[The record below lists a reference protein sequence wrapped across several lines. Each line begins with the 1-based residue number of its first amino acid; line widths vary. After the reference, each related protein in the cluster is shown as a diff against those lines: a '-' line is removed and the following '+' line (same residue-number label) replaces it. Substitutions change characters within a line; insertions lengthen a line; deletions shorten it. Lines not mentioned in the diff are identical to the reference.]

1 MQINKIQTEIYFKI
15 IIITIKEIRNSK
27 EIPCLII
34 KLMDKTQ
41 IFSITWQEK
50 VKYINSKINIILKT
64 AKMAITIS

>member
-1 MQINKIQTEIYFKI
+1 MLINKIQTEIYFKI

-64 AKMAITIS
+64 AKMVIIIS